1 MSRTVDGDTGLYDSN
16 YGSLA
21 MDLLKRQNFSSGAPF
36 EDKAG
41 YSRAVRVGNLVFVG
55 GTTTTNAKGEVEGVG
70 DAYLQT
76 KIILQKIEAVLK
88 RAGARIS
95 DVVRVRFY
103 VTDITRGQEYIKAYS
118 EWFKEIRP
126 VITMAEVKA
135 LARPDHLV
143 EIEADAVVGSYR
155 TSRLT

>member
-1 MSRTVDGDTGLYDSN
+1 
-16 YGSLA
+16 

-36 EDKAG
+36 EDKVG
-41 YSRAVRVGNLVFVG
+41 YSRAVKVGSMVFVG
-55 GTTTTNAKGEVEGVG
+55 GTTSTNSQGQVEGAG

-76 KIILQKIEAVLK
+76 KIILHKIEDVLK
-88 RAGARIS
+88 QAGARMS

-103 VTDITRGQEYIKAYS
+103 VTDIGRGQEYLRAYS
-118 EWFKEIRP
+118 EWFKDIRP
-126 VITMAEVKA
+126 VITMAEIKA

>member
-1 MSRTVDGDTGLYDSN
+1 
-16 YGSLA
+16 

-36 EDKAG
+36 EDTAG
-41 YSRAVRVGNLVFVG
+41 YSRAVKVGSMVFVG
-55 GTTTTNAKGEVEGVG
+55 GTTSTNSQGQVEGAG

-76 KIILQKIEAVLK
+76 KIILHKIEDVLK
-88 RAGARIS
+88 QAGARMS

-103 VTDITRGQEYIKAYS
+103 VTDIGRGQEYLRAYS
-118 EWFKEIRP
+118 EWFKDIRP
-126 VITMAEVKA
+126 VITMAEIKA

>member
-1 MSRTVDGDTGLYDSN
+1 
-16 YGSLA
+16 

-41 YSRAVRVGNLVFVG
+41 YSRAVRVGNMVFVG
-55 GTTTTNAKGEVEGVG
+55 GTTTTNAKGEVEGAG

-76 KIILQKIEAVLK
+76 KIILQKIERVLK

-103 VTDITRGQEYIKAYS
+103 VTDISKGPEYLKAYS
-118 EWFKEIRP
+118 EWFMEIRP
-126 VITMAEVKA
+126 VITMAEVTA

>member
-1 MSRTVDGDTGLYDSN
+1 
-16 YGSLA
+16 

-41 YSRAVRVGNLVFVG
+41 YSRAVRVGNMVFVG
-55 GTTTTNAKGEVEGVG
+55 GTTTTNAKGEVEGAG

-76 KIILQKIEAVLK
+76 KIILQKIAAALK
-88 RAGARIS
+88 QAGARMS

-103 VTDITRGQEYIKAYS
+103 VTDISRGQEYLKAYS

-126 VITMAEVKA
+126 VITMAEVRA

>member
-1 MSRTVDGDTGLYDSN
+1 
-16 YGSLA
+16 

-41 YSRAVRVGNLVFVG
+41 YSRAVKVGNMVFVG
-55 GTTTTNAKGEVEGVG
+55 GTTTTNARGEVEGAG

-88 RAGARIS
+88 QAGARIS

-103 VTDITRGQEYIKAYS
+103 VTDISRGQEYLKAYS

>member
-1 MSRTVDGDTGLYDSN
+1 
-16 YGSLA
+16 

-41 YSRAVRVGNLVFVG
+41 YSRAVRVGNMVFIG
-55 GTTTTNAKGEVEGVG
+55 GTTTTNSKGEVEGVG

-88 RAGARIS
+88 QAGARIS

-103 VTDITRGQEYIKAYS
+103 VTDISKGQEYLRAYS

>member
-1 MSRTVDGDTGLYDSN
+1 
-16 YGSLA
+16 
-21 MDLLKRQNFSSGAPF
+21 MDLLRRENFSSGAPF

-41 YSRAVRVGNLVFVG
+41 YSRAVKVGNMVFVG
-55 GTTTTNAKGEVEGVG
+55 GTTSTNAKGEVEGAG

-76 KIILQKIEAVLK
+76 KIILQKIEDVLK
-88 RAGARIS
+88 RTGAKMS
-95 DVVRVRFY
+95 NVVRVRFY
-103 VTDITRGQEYIKAYS
+103 VTDIARGQEYLRAYS
-118 EWFKEIRP
+118 EWFKNIRP

-143 EIEADAVVGSYR
+143 EIEAEAVIGSYL

>member
-1 MSRTVDGDTGLYDSN
+1 
-16 YGSLA
+16 

-36 EDKAG
+36 EEKAG
-41 YSRAVRVGNLVFVG
+41 YSRAVKVGSMVFVG
-55 GTTTTNAKGEVEGVG
+55 GTTTTNSKGEVEGIG

-76 KIILQKIEAVLK
+76 KIIIQKIEDVLK
-88 RAGARIS
+88 QAGARMS

-103 VTDITRGQEYIKAYS
+103 VTDISRGQEYLKAYS

-126 VITMAEVKA
+126 AITMAEVKA

-143 EIEADAVVGSYR
+143 EIEAEAVIGSYLVR
-155 TSRLT
+155 KA

>member
-1 MSRTVDGDTGLYDSN
+1 
-16 YGSLA
+16 
-21 MDLLKRQNFSSGAPF
+21 MDLLKRENFASGAPF

-41 YSRAVRVGNLVFVG
+41 YSRAVKVGNMVFVG
-55 GTTTTNAKGEVEGVG
+55 GTTTTNSKGEVEAAG

-76 KIILQKIEAVLK
+76 KIILQKIEDVLK
-88 RAGARIS
+88 RAGAKMS
-95 DVVRVRFY
+95 QVVRVRFY
-103 VTDITRGQEYIKAYS
+103 VTDISRGQDYIKAYS
-118 EWFKEIRP
+118 EWFKNIRP

-143 EIEADAVVGSYR
+143 EIEVDAVMGSYL

>member
-1 MSRTVDGDTGLYDSN
+1 
-16 YGSLA
+16 

-36 EDKAG
+36 EEKAG
-41 YSRAVRVGNLVFVG
+41 YSRAVRVGNMVFVG
-55 GTTTTNAKGEVEGVG
+55 GTTTTNAEGEVEGVG

>member
-1 MSRTVDGDTGLYDSN
+1 M
-16 YGSLA
+16 A
-21 MDLLKRQNFSSGAPF
+21 LLKRENFSSGAPF

-41 YSRAVRVGNLVFVG
+41 YSRAVKVGNMVFVG
-55 GTTTTNAKGEVEGVG
+55 GTTTTNPSGEVEGVG

-76 KIILQKIEAVLK
+76 KLILQKIEDVLK
-88 RAGARIS
+88 RAGAKMS
-95 DVVRVRFY
+95 NVVRVRFY
-103 VTDITRGQEYIKAYS
+103 VTDISRGQEYIRAYS
-118 EWFKEIRP
+118 EWFKDIRP

-143 EIEADAVVGSYR
+143 EIEADAVIGSYL

>member
-1 MSRTVDGDTGLYDSN
+1 
-16 YGSLA
+16 
-21 MDLLKRQNFSSGAPF
+21 MDLLRRENFSSGAPF

-41 YSRAVRVGNLVFVG
+41 YSRAVKVGNMVFVG
-55 GTTTTNAKGEVEGVG
+55 GTTSTNAKGEVEGPG

-76 KIILQKIEAVLK
+76 KIVLQKIEDVLK
-88 RAGARIS
+88 RAGARMS
-95 DVVRVRFY
+95 NVVRVRFY
-103 VTDITRGQEYIKAYS
+103 VTDIGRGQEYLKAYS
-118 EWFKEIRP
+118 EWFKNIRP

-143 EIEADAVVGSYR
+143 EIEADAVIGSYL

>member
-1 MSRTVDGDTGLYDSN
+1 
-16 YGSLA
+16 

-36 EDKAG
+36 EEKAG
-41 YSRAVRVGNLVFVG
+41 YSRAVKVGNMVFVG

-88 RAGARIS
+88 QAGARIS

-103 VTDITRGQEYIKAYS
+103 VTDISRGQEYIKAYS

>member
-1 MSRTVDGDTGLYDSN
+1 M
-16 YGSLA
+16 
-21 MDLLKRQNFSSGAPF
+21 
-36 EDKAG
+36 
-41 YSRAVRVGNLVFVG
+41 VFVG

-88 RAGARIS
+88 KAGARVS

-103 VTDITRGQEYIKAYS
+103 VTDISRGQEYIKAYS

-143 EIEADAVVGSYR
+143 EIEAEAVVGSYR